1 MAIHTIH
8 DSSNNRATAEL
19 DSILAHIEAFT
30 TTATSDDHQVR
41 KALSK
46 GFFLKERKRSF
57 NPFFL
62 E

>member
-30 TTATSDDHQVR
+30 TTTTSDNHQVR

-46 GFFLKERKRSF
+46 GIFLKGGKKEF
-57 NPFFL
+57 
-62 E
+62 